1 MARVYMRQTRAGQG
15 GPLALV
21 SMYQGR
27 SHRRGGGTRAIMMPP
42 GPARALAQAGSG
54 HWALATAVAST
65 PSKAGPPQVS
75 PGSSDTAVGCDGGSN
90 LRARALGTS
99 REQPF
104 VDKCKS
110 TYQSQL
116 EVFPRAWHGRRPATH
131 RPSPGPPHGVG
142 EAGLVGVAGR
152 LPGNSCV
159 MAAYRCHAAHPGPAE
174 VAQARNNDRLGS
186 VGGLR
191 ARLLDAWAERA
202 AHGTQATRHC
212 TRATV
217 GTGSRAASRN
227 AHAVRARRHVRTSCL
242 ELREAAYRSGSDV

>member
-1 MARVYMRQTRAGQG
+1 MRQTRAGQG

-27 SHRRGGGTRAIMMPP
+27 SQERRGNSSNHDAPRAGRGGT
-42 GPARALAQAGSG
+42 GSQAGSG

-142 EAGLVGVAGR
+142 EAGLVGAAGR
-152 LPGNSCV
+152 PPGNPCV
-159 MAAYRCHAAHPGPAE
+159 MAAYRCQAAHPGPAE

-186 VGGLR
+186 VGGSG
-191 ARLLDAWAERA
+191 ARLLAAWAERA

-217 GTGSRAASRN
+217 GTGSRAASRD

-242 ELREAAYRSGSDV
+242 ELREAANRSGCDL

>member
-27 SHRRGGGTRAIMMPP
+27 SLRRGVGTRAIMMPP
-42 GPARALAQAGSG
+42 GPALAQAGSG

-159 MAAYRCHAAHPGPAE
+159 MAAYRCQAAHPGPAE

-186 VGGLR
+186 VGGSR
-191 ARLLDAWAERA
+191 ARLLAAWAERA

-217 GTGSRAASRN
+217 GTGSRAASRD
-227 AHAVRARRHVRTSCL
+227 AHAVRARRHVRTTWL
-242 ELREAAYRSGSDV
+242 ELREAAYRSGCDV

>member
-27 SHRRGGGTRAIMMPP
+27 SHRRGVGTRAIMMPP
-42 GPARALAQAGSG
+42 GPALAQAGSG

-152 LPGNSCV
+152 LPGNPCV
-159 MAAYRCHAAHPGPAE
+159 MAAHRCHAAHPWPAE

-186 VGGLR
+186 VGGSR
-191 ARLLDAWAERA
+191 ARLLAAWAERA

-242 ELREAAYRSGSDV
+242 ELREAAYRSGCDL